1 MATTQINQ
9 LPEGV
14 AHPDAILAADNPP
27 RTRTEKIRLGDVA
40 ALGGGPPGL
49 HASSHAQSG
58 DDPVTPAS
66 IGAAE
71 AVHTHTV
78 SDIVDFETAAVS
90 SVNSR
95 TGDVVLTKSDVG
107 LDQVDNTADVDKPI
121 SDDTQD
127 ALDLKSDIGH
137 THTASE
143 ITDFTIAVQS
153 VVKTFEN
160 IDSDV
165 SVTSLKDFI
174 FIDTTAA
181 PVEITLPSAV
191 INAGKQV
198 KVKRA
203 EGLNE
208 ATVFAEGLELIDG
221 QSSFT
226 MYSKYEAITLISN
239 GVNWFIV

>member
-40 ALGGGPPGL
+40 ALGGGPPGI

-58 DDPVTPAS
+58 DDPVTPAA

-78 SDIVDFETAAVS
+78 SDIVDFDTFAVS
-90 SVNSR
+90 SVNGR
-95 TGDVVLTKSDVG
+95 AGDVVLIKSDVG
-107 LDQVDNTADVDKPI
+107 LDQVDNTSDADKPI

-127 ALDLKSDIGH
+127 ALDLKSDVGH

-143 ITDFTIAVQS
+143 VTDFTVAVQS

-165 SVTSLKDFI
+165 SVVSLKDFI
-174 FIDTTAA
+174 FVDTTAGA
-181 PVEITLPSAV
+181 VEITLPSAV
-191 INAGKQV
+191 TNAGKQV

-203 EGLNE
+203 EGLNQ
-208 ATVFAEGLELIDG
+208 ATVSAFGLELIDG
-221 QSSFT
+221 ESRFVL
-226 MYSKYEAITLISN
+226 YSKYEAITLISN